1 MSPDVTTPLGS
12 DALMEAARAAS
23 GLVEFGDLGFV
34 DRLDRYLDA
43 LRREAR
49 LSETGVAA
57 EQGQLT
63 RLLINRLRVH
73 DALTRNP
80 DAAKET
86 VTDPVVIIG
95 MPRSGTTKLH
105 RLLARDDGFQ
115 ILPLW
120 KILNPVPL
128 TPSGEPD
135 TRVEVAD
142 QFVGMLHQLSPT
154 FAAAHPMD
162 AREPDEEE
170 FLMEQVFLS
179 FAAFYLARVPSY
191 QEWALKQDFDPWY
204 RELHQ
209 ILQYLQH
216 TDGTA
221 GKPWLLKAPSHTGH
235 MDKIF
240 QYFPNATVVH
250 CHRDPQATVPSLCG
264 LIRAARSLYS
274 DSIDLPELGDW
285 ALDHWPAQ
293 FDIYLE
299 QRERWEARGKTFI
312 DVAYPDLVA
321 DAMPIAEDIYAASG
335 RPLSA
340 EARRR
345 MRAWQDDNPQHKH
358 GRHRYDLDEYGLT
371 PARID
376 DSFATYRTRFKDIAW

>member
-1 MSPDVTTPLGS
+1 MSSGITTLPAS

-23 GLVEFGDLGFV
+23 GLAEFGDLGFV
-34 DRLDRYLDA
+34 ERLDRYLDA
-43 LRREAR
+43 LSREAR
-49 LSETGVAA
+49 LSETGVQA

-128 TPSGEPD
+128 APEGEPD
-135 TRVEVAD
+135 PRVGMAEE
-142 QFVGMLHQLSPT
+142 FVGMLHELSPT

-191 QEWALKQDFDPWY
+191 QEWALAQDFDPWY
-204 RELHQ
+204 SELHQ
-209 ILQYLQH
+209 ILQYLQYS
-216 TDGTA
+216 DGTS

-240 QYFPNATVVH
+240 EYFPNATVVH
-250 CHRDPQATVPSLCG
+250 IHRDAQSTVPSLCG
-264 LIRAARSLYS
+264 LIRAARGLYS
-274 DSIDLPELGDW
+274 DRIDLPELGDW
-285 ALDHWPAQ
+285 ALDHWPTQ
-293 FDIYLE
+293 FDIYIE
-299 QRERWEARGKTFI
+299 QRGRWESAGKTFI

-321 DAMPIAEDIYAASG
+321 DAMPIAEDIYDRSG
-335 RPLSA
+335 RPLTDD
-340 EARRR
+340 ARAQ
-345 MRAWQDDNPQHKH
+345 MQAWQDDNPQHKH
-358 GRHRYDLDEYGLT
+358 GRHRYELDEYGLT
-371 PARID
+371 TARID
-376 DSFATYRTRFKDIAW
+376 NAFATYRERFKEIAW